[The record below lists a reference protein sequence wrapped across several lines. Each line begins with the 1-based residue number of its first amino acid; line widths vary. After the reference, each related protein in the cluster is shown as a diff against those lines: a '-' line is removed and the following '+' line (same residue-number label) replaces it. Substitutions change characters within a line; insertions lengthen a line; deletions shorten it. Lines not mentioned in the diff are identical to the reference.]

1 MEIKSYIGNAIINN
15 KTVRIK
21 YTKYDGTVS
30 IRTISDI
37 KYSDEFGND
46 YIDCYCHK
54 RQERRTF
61 KISRIDEVDG
71 IRRYKPIT
79 PPQSHTSSQPIRP
92 TYTPSSPQKSEG
104 CYIATMV
111 YGDYDHPQ
119 VLHLRKYRDERLLKS
134 RLGRGFVKLYYFIS
148 PKLVYLLKDYNG
160 INNCIRKILDKIV
173 EKVK

>member
-1 MEIKSYIGNAIINN
+1 M
-15 KTVRIK
+15 
-21 YTKYDGTVS
+21 S
-30 IRTISDI
+30 IRTISNI

-92 TYTPSSPQKSEG
+92 THHRNQRVAILQLWFMETMIIHRYCILEDSE
-104 CYIATMV
+104 M
-111 YGDYDHPQ
+111 
-119 VLHLRKYRDERLLKS
+119 KY
-134 RLGRGFVKLYYFIS
+134 
-148 PKLVYLLKDYNG
+148 
-160 INNCIRKILDKIV
+160 C
-173 EKVK
+173 

>member
-1 MEIKSYIGNAIINN
+1 MEIEEYIRDAIKAN
-15 KTVRIK
+15 KTVHVK
-21 YTKYDGTVS
+21 YTKYDGTTSV
-30 IRTISDI
+30 RTVSDI

-79 PPQSHTSSQPIRP
+79 PQQSHTSIQPIRP
-92 TYTPSSPQKSEG
+92 IYTPSSPQKSEG

-119 VLHLRKYRDERLLKS
+119 VLHLRRFRDEILLKS
-134 RLGRGFVKLYYFIS
+134 KYGRGFVKVYYFIS
-148 PKLVYLLKDYNG
+148 PKLVCLLKDYKG

>member
-1 MEIKSYIGNAIINN
+1 MEIKSYIRNAIINK

-21 YTKYDGTVS
+21 YTKYDGTESV
-30 IRTISDI
+30 RTISDI

-71 IRRYKPIT
+71 IRKYKPIT
-79 PPQSHTSSQPIRP
+79 PQPYTSNPTPRP
-92 TYTPSSPQKSEG
+92 TYTPSTPKKSEG

-119 VLHLRKYRDERLLKS
+119 VMHLRRYRDERLLKS
-134 RLGRGFVKLYYFIS
+134 KWGRCFVKIYYFVS
-148 PKLVYLLKDYNG
+148 PKLVCLSKDCNG
-160 INNCIRKILDKIV
+160 INAHIRKILDKVV